1 MHTIRIFF
9 LFVMGIIMQHN
20 YAAAQ
25 QLDRTLLIFGK
36 EAAPGTVEQ
45 QLLLFQKDTAG
56 MKERDLKIQVID
68 TGNSLIKKY
77 KVLENQ
83 FTVLLLGKD
92 GGEKLRT
99 LQLLSTA
106 NLFSIIDA
114 MPMRR
119 QEMRKNHQP

>member
-1 MHTIRIFF
+1 
-9 LFVMGIIMQHN
+9 MGIIMQHN

-68 TGNSLIKKY
+68 VGNSLIKKY

-106 NLFSIIDA
+106 KLFSIIDA